1 MMMSTE
7 LLEQLVPWS
16 DDSFLVIDVKSI
28 LQHCF
33 DKGTLSPRKVEG
45 MLATLPA
52 SEQIRKRNGAS
63 AHLY

>member
-7 LLEQLVPWS
+7 LLERLVPWS
-16 DDSFLVIDVKSI
+16 DDSFLVFDVKSI

-33 DKGTLSPRKVEG
+33 DKGALSPRKVEG

-52 SEQIRKRNGAS
+52 SEQIRRRNS
-63 AHLY
+63 AGESLH